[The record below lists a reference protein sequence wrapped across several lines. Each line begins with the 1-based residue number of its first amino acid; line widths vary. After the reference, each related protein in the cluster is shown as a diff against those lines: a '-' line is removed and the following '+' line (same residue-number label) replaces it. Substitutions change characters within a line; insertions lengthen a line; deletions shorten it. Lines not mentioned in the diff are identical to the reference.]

1 MSKNKTNCYPLIQ
14 LSKNNSQ
21 YLQPFAINEYTIP
34 DTLYFPDILREIP
47 LDSNGEYLSY
57 DVDSLF
63 SSIPLNEIIDFILD
77 KI

>member
-1 MSKNKTNCYPLIQ
+1 M
-14 LSKNNSQ
+14 
-21 YLQPFAINEYTIP
+21 INEYTIP
-34 DTLYFPDILREIP
+34 DTLYFPDILRKIP

-63 SSIPLNEIIDFILD
+63 SSIPLNEIMDFILD